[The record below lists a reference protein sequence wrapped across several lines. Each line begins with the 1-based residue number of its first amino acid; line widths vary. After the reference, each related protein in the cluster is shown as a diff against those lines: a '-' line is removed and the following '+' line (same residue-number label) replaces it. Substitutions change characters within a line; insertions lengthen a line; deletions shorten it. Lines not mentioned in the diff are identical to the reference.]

1 MHEFLFILTKAR
13 QPLNIVT
20 WSVPQG
26 NLFHF
31 QTASTVRKFFVRQN
45 STSALWSLVQYAWCF
60 LTLRSFHYLKTTI
73 MSSLFQTKCHE
84 IVTYSQPSIKGYNHF
99 KSLRQD
105 LGPYGFEKSSLGV
118 QAESPH
124 SPTSAIYSQPP
135 ALPVLSKQVYCDLF
149 LTKETTRMPRG
160 HIRTSYIPSNFI
172 NVVMDPS
179 WY

>member
-1 MHEFLFILTKAR
+1 MNFCSSRQKAR

-20 WSVPQG
+20 WSVPQD

-135 ALPVLSKQVYCDLF
+135 ALFYLSKSTVICSWQRKPLECPEGTLE
-149 LTKETTRMPRG
+149 L
-160 HIRTSYIPSNFI
+160 HIFHQISL
-172 NVVMDPS
+172 M
-179 WY
+179 